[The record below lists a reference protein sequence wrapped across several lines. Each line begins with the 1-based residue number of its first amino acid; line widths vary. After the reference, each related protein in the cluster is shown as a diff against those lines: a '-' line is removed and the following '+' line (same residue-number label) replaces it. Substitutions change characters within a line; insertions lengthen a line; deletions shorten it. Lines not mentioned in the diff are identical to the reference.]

1 MVWSLLLQ
9 DDSEGPTL
17 IDYTVTQNK
26 SSVADSFC
34 SWRTQNVNLAPN
46 WNRRGELEVC
56 VIWPKPSAAVHPVSA
71 LGTFGDEN
79 CGLLATL

>member
-34 SWRTQNVNLAPN
+34 SWRTQKLNLRLSWICREVVIVSKIRPAVGFRTPTELFGPVAP
-46 WNRRGELEVC
+46 VKTA
-56 VIWPKPSAAVHPVSA
+56 P
-71 LGTFGDEN
+71 
-79 CGLLATL
+79 

>member
-34 SWRTQNVNLAPN
+34 SWRTQKLNLSANCRTLGLTEVLRMSPNVVSEALVSGLAN
-46 WNRRGELEVC
+46 
-56 VIWPKPSAAVHPVSA
+56 
-71 LGTFGDEN
+71 
-79 CGLLATL
+79 